1 MEVPVPSGM
10 EANTMIEMTTAASL
24 YTNNSLGRTQGAGS
38 FYYEESGQL
47 TTAETFTFSGDQ
59 VSLSYRSE
67 SVTTYNSSMTM
78 EGVLTDAYDLLRG
91 LVLNIFEKQ
100 GIDSTFTA
108 GETEVDLST
117 LSQEEAQELVA
128 DDGYFGVEKTSD
140 RIFNFAVGI
149 AGGDPSRIDAIR
161 EGVQQGFDEALDAFG
176 GWLPDISYDTYD
188 AVMNKL
194 DEWVAQA

>member
-1 MEVPVPSGM
+1 M

>member
-1 MEVPVPSGM
+1 M

-24 YTNNSLGRTQGAGS
+24 YTNNSLGRTQGTGS

-47 TTAETFTFSGDQ
+47 ATAETFTFSGDQ

-91 LVLNIFEKQ
+91 LVLNIVEKQ